1 MISTSR
7 RALRGAWAIL
17 LRARIDTT
25 GSVWHRKI
33 VPSSWLQLS
42 LRTDPA
48 AFDAVS
54 NFLIER
60 GSPGVVIKKNE
71 VEAYFAHSIE
81 DASIR
86 RDVQRFLRGINGLYP
101 HIGEPRLRWKIL
113 KDRYWNKSWRRFFA
127 PQKIGKSFWV
137 TPPWRKSPEF
147 RHRQVITIEPGMAFG
162 TGTHATTRGC
172 MEYIEAVSQSLS
184 REAFTALDVGTG
196 SGILAIALAKLGA
209 RLVWA
214 VDNDPVALKVARE
227 NFRCNEVLGRV
238 HLSATKVGQIRRSFP
253 VVVANLTA
261 ETIIDLAS
269 GLESKVAPHG
279 FLILS
284 GILKP
289 KAKDVTDCFFSKGF
303 KLAGRRAE
311 RDWVTLLFQRK

>member
-1 MISTSR
+1 M
-7 RALRGAWAIL
+7 
-17 LRARIDTT
+17 
-25 GSVWHRKI
+25 WHRKV

-60 GSPGVVIKKNE
+60 GSPGVVIKKHE
-71 VEAYFAHSIE
+71 VEAYFAHSTE

-101 HIGEPRLRWKIL
+101 YLGEPRLRWKIL
-113 KDRYWNKSWRRFFA
+113 KDRNWNKSWRRFFA
-127 PQKIGKSFWV
+127 PQKIGKAFWV

-172 MEYIEAVSQSLS
+172 LEYIEAVARSLN
-184 REAFTALDVGTG
+184 RRAFTALDVGTG

-209 RLVWA
+209 RTVWA
-214 VDNDPVALKVARE
+214 VDNDPAALKVARE
-227 NFRCNEVLGRV
+227 NLRCNEVQEQV
-238 HLSATKVGQIRRSFP
+238 HLSGAKLGEIRKSFP
-253 VVVANLTA
+253 VVVANLTT

-269 GLESKVAPHG
+269 GLERKVGPRG

-284 GILKP
+284 GILQP
-289 KAKDVTDCFFSKGF
+289 KAEDVTGCFSSKGF
-303 KLAGRRAE
+303 TLAGRREE
-311 RDWVTLLFQRK
+311 REWVTLLLQRK